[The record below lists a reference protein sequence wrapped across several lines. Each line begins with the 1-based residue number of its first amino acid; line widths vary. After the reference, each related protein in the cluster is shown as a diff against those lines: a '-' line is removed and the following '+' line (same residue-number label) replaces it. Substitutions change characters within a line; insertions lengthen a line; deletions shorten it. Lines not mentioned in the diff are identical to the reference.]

1 MCRGGCFLHYPH
13 GCEKDHIAPQR
24 CQKKKDT
31 VKERGGVWVFTF
43 QGLAPSVEGHRLSGN
58 TLKVLK
64 SSTYSMYFKSYL
76 VLRV

>member
-1 MCRGGCFLHYPH
+1 MSKEEGHER
-13 GCEKDHIAPQR
+13 
-24 CQKKKDT
+24 KK
-31 VKERGGVWVFTF
+31 VGWVFTF

-64 SSTYSMYFKSYL
+64 SSTYNMYFKSYL